1 MRTLI
6 IISIPSI
13 IISLLVI
20 YIVIQAERIGRVNDI
35 MYDWYMKRD
44 NRRFR
49 HSIDSMMK
57 PSIKNWFGFKFPKD
71 EDFK

>member
-6 IISIPSI
+6 IYLIPFI
-13 IISLLVI
+13 IILFFV
-20 YIVIQAERIGRVNDI
+20 YIVIQAERIDRVHDI
-35 MYDWYMKRD
+35 MYDWCTKRD

-49 HSIDSMMK
+49 HSIDSMIE

>member
-6 IISIPSI
+6 IISIPSVI
-13 IISLLVI
+13 ILLLVI
-20 YIVIQAERIGRVNDI
+20 YIVIQVERIGRVNDI
-35 MYDWYMKRD
+35 MYDWCMKRD

-49 HSIDSMMK
+49 YSIDSMMK

-71 EDFK
+71 EDFN